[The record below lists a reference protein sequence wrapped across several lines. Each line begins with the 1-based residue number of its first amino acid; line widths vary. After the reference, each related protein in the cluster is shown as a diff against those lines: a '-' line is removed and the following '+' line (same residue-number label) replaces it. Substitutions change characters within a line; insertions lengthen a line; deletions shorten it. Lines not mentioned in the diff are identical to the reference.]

1 MSKVIQRV
9 DKQGEIVERR
19 EQIKEIIKEIE
30 DGTEDLKIVAFMEHT
45 TPPETVK
52 PKVIKFQQV
61 VKLLKLLAED
71 NPIEKGVAKIMLYSP
86 STGRSRGLTPTM
98 MPGFQYIK
106 AGMQTKPHSHNMSS
120 IYLVVRGKGYS
131 VVGGKKLE
139 WEEGDVF
146 VVPANMVH
154 YHVNTSKD
162 EDAILFDVTDSGL
175 LENLGILEFKEEE

>member
-1 MSKVIQRV
+1 MSKVLQRT
-9 DKQGEIVERR
+9 DKQGDIVDRR
-19 EQIKEIIKEIE
+19 EQIRQIINQIE
-30 DGTEDLKIVAFMEHT
+30 NESEDLKVVAFMEHT

-61 VKLLKLLAED
+61 IKLLRVLAED
-71 NPIEKGVAKIMLYSP
+71 NPIEKGVAKVMFYSP

-106 AGMQTKPHSHNMSS
+106 AGMQTKPHSHNMASV
-120 IYLVVRGKGYS
+120 YLVVKGKGYS
-131 VVGGKKLE
+131 IVDGKKLE

-154 YHVNTSKD
+154 YHVNTSK
-162 EDAILFDVTDSGL
+162 EDAVLFDVTDSGL
-175 LENLGILEFKEEE
+175 LENLGILEFREE